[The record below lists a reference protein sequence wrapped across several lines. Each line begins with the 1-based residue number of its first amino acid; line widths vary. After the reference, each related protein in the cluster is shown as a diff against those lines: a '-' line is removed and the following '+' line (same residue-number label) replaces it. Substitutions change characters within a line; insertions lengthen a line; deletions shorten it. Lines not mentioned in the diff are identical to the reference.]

1 MIAPLSLANVLTVL
15 IAAICLKMVA
25 SQTAGRVLKLP
36 RLALPAALA
45 TVDALVLLAGVFD
58 ANLTNDAVWV
68 GAAVVGFAV
77 GRMRGLMLPMQV
89 FPGKGA
95 VRATQT
101 ADNLAAAFA
110 LLALAMTDFTSAAL
124 GDPLIEPAQV
134 AAGAALCAG
143 FLVGRWFAMAVRA
156 DRMAES

>member
-25 SQTAGRVLKLP
+25 AQTADRVQKLP

-58 ANLTNDAVWV
+58 AGAINDALWL
-68 GAAVVGFAV
+68 GGAVVGFVA
-77 GRMRGLMLPMQV
+77 GRMRGWMLPMQV
-89 FPGKGA
+89 IPGRAA
-95 VRATQT
+95 VRAAQT

-110 LLALAMTDFTSAAL
+110 LLALAVTDFASAAI

-143 FLVGRWFAMAVRA
+143 FLAGRWFVVAVRV
-156 DRMAES
+156 DRTAEG

>member
-1 MIAPLSLANVLTVL
+1 MIPPLSLANVLTIL

-58 ANLTNDAVWV
+58 ANLANDALWL
-68 GAAVVGFAV
+68 GAAVAGFVV
-77 GRMRGLMLPMQV
+77 GRMRGWMLPMQV

-95 VRATQT
+95 VRAVQT

-110 LLALAMTDFTSAAL
+110 LLALAMTDFISAAL
-124 GDPLIEPAQV
+124 GEPLIDPGQV

-156 DRMAES
+156 DRVAEG